1 MDFNE
6 IFNPNKPKLAAII
19 VVLLLLFLYFY
30 SQVKISKA
38 CAASDETCRHE
49 AVFLPLQGAF
59 FITIVAGI
67 PVSLVVYL
75 LVGFLLGAMS
85 R

>member
-6 IFNPNKPKLAAII
+6 IFNPNKPKLAAIV

-30 SQVKISKA
+30 SQVKISTNCQANDAACRAKA
-38 CAASDETCRHE
+38 G
-49 AVFLPLQGAF
+49 FLPLQGAF

-75 LVGFLLGAMS
+75 LVGFLLGVMN